1 MRKGRCPLNPAPPGA
16 LAGAKARQ
24 SCSNGGETV
33 RKGRCPLNPALPGA
47 FPSQRL
53 SLPRAL
59 APASIKTSLAQPHQ
73 ISKNRRAGQ
82 THLSSRDNRR
92 RKASTGHDLTGKR
105 RRRPKVGSR
114 GLATPFQPC
123 RRKEGAEG
131 IVARQA
137 RSATCPKAAASG
149 KRKLWGTTDDL
160 APAARTCRR
169 APAKRS

>member
-1 MRKGRCPLNPAPPGA
+1 MARTKVQPKRGSKLRMEARPIN
-16 LAGAKARQ
+16 ARQ
-24 SCSNGGETV
+24 RLNGGETV
-33 RKGRCPLNPALPGA
+33 
-47 FPSQRL
+47 PSQRL
-53 SLPRAL
+53 SVPRAL
-59 APASIKTSLAQPHQ
+59 APANIKTSLAQPHQ
-73 ISKNRRAGQ
+73 ITKNRRAGQ